1 MSAVLDT
8 FDHTGAD
15 RAAAPRTG
23 MAATTPRLRTI
34 TVGLLGLGRVG
45 QAVAR
50 LASAGQRLRDHG
62 YRVHIACALV
72 RDVHK
77 PRRCVRPPRL
87 TTNPSAFLRGH
98 YDVVI
103 EALGGIEPAR
113 SIVARLLGRGT
124 AVVTANKALV
134 AAHGAELSALAARR
148 GTTLRYEASALAGVP
163 FLGALAHRPFVS
175 AVTAFTAILNGTSNF
190 VVTAIEQDGCSLET
204 ALARAEAAGLA
215 EPDSSRD
222 VDGLDAADKLALI
235 ASLLGWGRVPVARLE
250 IRSIR
255 DVTPDDFAAAHALD
269 ATIRPVA
276 VASHSGAGI
285 HAFVGPALLPARHPL
300 APVDGT
306 LNGIQLSGRVV
317 SDLFFSGP
325 GAGPDITAAT
335 ILDDV
340 VEAVSFSPQW
350 HEAAIRSGRAARVA
364 APPATEWF
372 LRLRFPGLVPD
383 AEAVRSLVASAGL
396 EAHHVIEGRSASARW
411 IRTSAAHRAVVDA
424 AIKRFRDVHRIEA
437 AAIRALS

>member
-8 FDHTGAD
+8 FDRTLGSRIPTPRPGA
-15 RAAAPRTG
+15 P
-23 MAATTPRLRTI
+23 ATAPRLRTI

-50 LASAGQRLRDHG
+50 LAPAGQRLREHG

-72 RDVHK
+72 RDIHR

-190 VVTAIEQDGCSLET
+190 VLTAIERDGCSIET
-204 ALARAEAAGLA
+204 ALASAEAAGLA
-215 EPDSSRD
+215 EPDPSRD
-222 VDGLDAADKLALI
+222 VDGIDAADKLTLI
-235 ASLLGWGRVPVARLE
+235 AWLLGWGRVPVGRLE

-255 DVTPDDFAAAHALD
+255 GVTSDDFAAARALD

-276 VASHSGAGI
+276 VASLSDAGL

-300 APVDGT
+300 ASVDGT
-306 LNGIQLSGRVV
+306 LNGIQLSGRIVP
-317 SDLFFSGP
+317 DLFFSGP

-340 VEAVSFSPQW
+340 VEAVSFSPQRR
-350 HEAAIRSGRAARVA
+350 EAPARSARAARVA
-364 APPATEWF
+364 APPSTEWF

-383 AEAVRSLVASAGL
+383 TEAVRSLVACAGL
-396 EAHHVIEGRSASARW
+396 EAQQVVDGCTAGARW
-411 IRTSAAHRAVVDA
+411 VRTSVAHRSIVDA
-424 AIKRFRDVHRIEA
+424 AIERFRDVHRIEA